1 MKCKRLFICIF
12 ATTVLTTLTYALTI
26 KTMKE
31 DRKEIVPKYHYSEK
45 EMDKVYDYIERQY
58 GVTNLVGHEKYSTD
72 IHCDIVIVKP
82 TEEQPYYKL
91 ITMGAGAYK
100 MNVPLKW
107 KTTVCHRAEYVV
119 FLPES
124 WNLISGKEE
133 DYWPIRMLKTIARLP
148 IETDSWLSYNHT
160 VQLTDD
166 NGTLA
171 SNVGYNSCVLLPSTG
186 IDGKEVKPVKL
197 SIFGKEVAFY
207 QLLPLYPEELE
218 YKLEHSID
226 ELMNRLN
233 AKDNLI
239 IDIHRKNSCK

>member
-1 MKCKRLFICIF
+1 
-12 ATTVLTTLTYALTI
+12 
-26 KTMKE
+26 
-31 DRKEIVPKYHYSEK
+31 
-45 EMDKVYDYIERQY
+45 
-58 GVTNLVGHEKYSTD
+58 
-72 IHCDIVIVKP
+72 
-82 TEEQPYYKL
+82 
-91 ITMGAGAYK
+91 
-100 MNVPLKW
+100 
-107 KTTVCHRAEYVV
+107 
-119 FLPES
+119 
-124 WNLISGKEE
+124 
-133 DYWPIRMLKTIARLP
+133 MLKTIARLP